1 MAEAL
6 TPGAFFSYVR
16 FNDDRD
22 DGRIGQLC
30 EDLSREV
37 QAQTGDPFP
46 IWRDRNDI
54 AWGEQWEERLNRGL
68 AAATFLLVVIT
79 PSWFKSPY
87 CRKEFERFLEVE
99 KKRARRDLILPIVYI
114 EAPVLKDEKL
124 RKQDP
129 IAQELA
135 RRQLFSFT
143 DLRFE
148 PWTSADVGK
157 RIAQMATAIR
167 DALLRDA
174 PPIPAP
180 KVESASAMPATAK
193 AETAFAAEAKTEAVS
208 AGRTPFSSPAAAP
221 VKTRVVDL
229 FPGRGDHT
237 SISEAIGVAA
247 PGERILVRPGLY
259 REGLVLDKALELI
272 GDGPLAEIVID
283 THGKSSLL
291 FKATYGRVANLTFR
305 QTGGE
310 NFFCIDI
317 AQGRLDLE
325 DCDLTSQGHSIVG
338 IHGGADP
345 RVRRNRIHDGK
356 SAGVL
361 IHENG
366 KGTLEDN
373 DIFAN
378 ALSGVAITTGSDPV
392 LRRNRIHDGKKGGV
406 LIHENSKGTLEDNDI
421 FANALAG
428 VAITTGSDPVLRRN
442 RIHDGK
448 KAGVF
453 IYENGKGTLEDN
465 DIFANAF
472 AGVEIKTGAD
482 PVLRR
487 NRIHD
492 GTSVGV
498 FIYENG
504 KGALE
509 DNDIYGNAL
518 SGVQIQ
524 EGADPVLRRN
534 RISQNKDRGIWVYEG
549 GGGTFEKNDLR
560 ENENG
565 AWRVDGDSASRVVK
579 RGNIEG

>member
-54 AWGEQWEERLNRGL
+54 AWGEQWEERLNHGL
-68 AAATFLLVVIT
+68 DAATFLLVVIT
-79 PSWFKSPY
+79 PSWFKSLY
-87 CRKEFERFLEVE
+87 CRKEFERFLKVE

-114 EAPVLKDEKL
+114 EARVVTDEKL
-124 RKQDP
+124 REQDP

-167 DALLRDA
+167 DALLRDV

-193 AETAFAAEAKTEAVS
+193 AETVFAAEAKTEAVS
-208 AGRTPFSSPAAAP
+208 AGRTPLSSPAPAP

-272 GDGPLAEIVID
+272 GDGPLAEIVIE
-283 THGKSSLL
+283 THGKSCLL

-310 NFFCIDI
+310 NFYCIDI

-325 DCDLTSQGHSIVG
+325 DCDLTSQSHSVVG

-345 RVRRNRIHDGK
+345 RVRRNRIHDGTSVGVFIYENGKGTLEDNDISGNALAAYRFKTGTDPVLRRNRIHDGK

-378 ALSGVAITTGSDPV
+378 AARGRGDHNR
-392 LRRNRIHDGKKGGV
+392 LRSRPAPQPHPRRQEGGV
-406 LIHENSKGTLEDNDI
+406 
-421 FANALAG
+421 F
-428 VAITTGSDPVLRRN
+428 VW
-442 RIHDGK
+442 
-448 KAGVF
+448 
-453 IYENGKGTLEDN
+453 ENGQGH
-465 DIFANAF
+465 
-472 AGVEIKTGAD
+472 AGGQRHLRQRGRGRGDQNRRRSRPAPQPHPRRQARAASSSGKTA
-482 PVLRR
+482 RAR
-487 NRIHD
+487 WRTT
-492 GTSVGV
+492 TS
-498 FIYENG
+498 
-504 KGALE
+504 
-509 DNDIYGNAL
+509 
-518 SGVQIQ
+518 S
-524 EGADPVLRRN
+524 PTR
-534 RISQNKDRGIWVYEG
+534 
-549 GGGTFEKNDLR
+549 
-560 ENENG
+560 
-565 AWRVDGDSASRVVK
+565 
-579 RGNIEG
+579 